1 MSDHL
6 DELKDLHRKMYVKGQ
21 EAVADEV
28 AAKEYA
34 DRQELYKQ
42 GLQVAAE
49 TIELANEMA
58 KDGDPH
64 KQELAARLKTHVVG
78 TVTEVMTGRPGAE
91 GARGAQGASPFSPSG
106 PSTPS
111 GTSLPGSTTPKGLPH
126 EPTGPPR
133 RKRGRP
139 PKEQKP

>member
-1 MSDHL
+1 MPDPL
-6 DELKDLHRKMYVKGQ
+6 DGLKDFHRKEYVKGQ

-34 DRQELYKQ
+34 DRQKLYQQ

-49 TIELANEMA
+49 TIELATQMA

-78 TVTEVMTGRPGAE
+78 TVTEVMTGRPQAGE
-91 GARGAQGASPFSPSG
+91 ARGAQGASPFLPSEPSP
-106 PSTPS
+106 PSE
-111 GTSLPGSTTPKGLPH
+111 TSLPSSTPRGLPH
-126 EPTGPPR
+126 EPTEPAR

-139 PKEQKP
+139 PKSPRS